1 MNVENLMNSM
11 TIEYKLEILARFFY
25 YIEQNK
31 DIAFSEINIDE
42 QDLCYFVAN
51 RYITENKA
59 DELIEA
65 LIIENDN
72 DYIRATEDYIIMRNK
87 NANNRQKTR
96 TYKFKC

>member
-1 MNVENLMNSM
+1 MDVENLMNSM

-31 DIAFSEINIDE
+31 DIPFNEINNDE
-42 QDLCYFVAN
+42 RDLCYFVAH
-51 RYITENKA
+51 RYIQENKA

-72 DYIRATEDYIIMRNK
+72 DYIRATDDYIIMRNK
-87 NANNRQKTR
+87 
-96 TYKFKC
+96 KCQQQTENEGI

>member
-87 NANNRQKTR
+87 ICQQQTENEDV
-96 TYKFKC
+96 

>member
-31 DIAFSEINIDE
+31 DIPFNEINSDE
-42 QDLCYFVAN
+42 RDLCYFVAN
-51 RYITENKA
+51 RYITDNKA
-59 DELIEA
+59 DELIKA

-87 NANNRQKTR
+87 
-96 TYKFKC
+96 KCQQQTENEDV

>member
-31 DIAFSEINIDE
+31 DIPFNEINSDE
-42 QDLCYFVAN
+42 RDLCYFVAN

-59 DELIEA
+59 DEVIEA

-72 DYIRATEDYIIMRNK
+72 DYIRATDDYIIQRNK
-87 NANNRQKTR
+87 ECEQIEKEDV
-96 TYKFKC
+96 

>member
-1 MNVENLMNSM
+1 MNVENIMNSM

-31 DIAFSEINIDE
+31 DILFNEINIDE
-42 QDLCYFVAN
+42 RDLCYFVAH
-51 RYITENKA
+51 RYIQENKA

-72 DYIRATEDYIIMRNK
+72 DYIRATDDYIIMRN
-87 NANNRQKTR
+87 R
-96 TYKFKC
+96 KCQQQTENEGV

>member
-11 TIEYKLEILARFFY
+11 TIKYKLEILARFFY

-31 DIAFSEINIDE
+31 DIPFNEINIDE
-42 QDLCYFVAN
+42 RDLCYFVAH
-51 RYITENKA
+51 RYIQENKA

-72 DYIRATEDYIIMRNK
+72 DYIRATDDYIIMRN
-87 NANNRQKTR
+87 R
-96 TYKFKC
+96 KCQQQTENEGV

>member
-11 TIEYKLEILARFFY
+11 TIEYKLEIMARFFY

-31 DIAFSEINIDE
+31 DIPFNEINIDE
-42 QDLCYFVAN
+42 RDLCYFVAH
-51 RYITENKA
+51 RYIQENKA

-72 DYIRATEDYIIMRNK
+72 DYIRATDDYINMRNK
-87 NANNRQKTR
+87 
-96 TYKFKC
+96 KCQQQTENEGV

>member
-31 DIAFSEINIDE
+31 DIPFNEINIDE
-42 QDLCYFVAN
+42 RDLCYFVAH
-51 RYITENKA
+51 RYIQENKA

-72 DYIRATEDYIIMRNK
+72 DYIRATDDYIIMRN
-87 NANNRQKTR
+87 R
-96 TYKFKC
+96 KCQQQTENEGV

>member
-31 DIAFSEINIDE
+31 DIPFNEINSDE
-42 QDLCYFVAN
+42 RDLCYFVAN

-72 DYIRATEDYIIMRNK
+72 DYIRATDDYIIRRNK
-87 NANNRQKTR
+87 ECEQTEKEGV
-96 TYKFKC
+96 

>member
-11 TIEYKLEILARFFY
+11 TIEYRLEILARFFY

-31 DIAFSEINIDE
+31 DIPFNEINSDE
-42 QDLCYFVAN
+42 RDLCYFVAH
-51 RYITENKA
+51 RYLQENKA

-72 DYIRATEDYIIMRNK
+72 DYIRATDDYIIMRNK
-87 NANNRQKTR
+87 
-96 TYKFKC
+96 KCQQQTENEGV

>member
-25 YIEQNK
+25 YIEQDK
-31 DIAFSEINIDE
+31 DIPFSEINSNE
-42 QDLCYFVAN
+42 RELCYFVAN
-51 RYITENKA
+51 RYITENKD

-72 DYIRATEDYIIMRNK
+72 DYIRATDDYIIMRNK
-87 NANNRQKTR
+87 
-96 TYKFKC
+96 KCQQQTENEGV

>member
-65 LIIENDN
+65 VIIENDN

-87 NANNRQKTR
+87 
-96 TYKFKC
+96 KCQQQTENEDV

>member
-31 DIAFSEINIDE
+31 DIPFNEINIDE
-42 QDLCYFVAN
+42 RDLCYFVAH
-51 RYITENKA
+51 RYIQENKA
-59 DELIEA
+59 YELIEA

-72 DYIRATEDYIIMRNK
+72 DYIRATDDYIIMRN
-87 NANNRQKTR
+87 R
-96 TYKFKC
+96 KCQQQTENEGV

>member
-31 DIAFSEINIDE
+31 DIPFGEINSDE
-42 QDLCYFVAN
+42 RDLCYFVAN
-51 RYITENKA
+51 RYITDNKA

-72 DYIRATEDYIIMRNK
+72 DYIRATDDYIIQRNK
-87 NANNRQKTR
+87 ECEQIEKEGV
-96 TYKFKC
+96 

>member
-1 MNVENLMNSM
+1 MNSM

-25 YIEQNK
+25 YIEQDK
-31 DIAFSEINIDE
+31 DIAFSEINSNE
-42 QDLCYFVAN
+42 RELCYFVAN

-72 DYIRATEDYIIMRNK
+72 DYIRATDDYIIMRNK
-87 NANNRQKTR
+87 
-96 TYKFKC
+96 KCQQQTENEGV

>member
-31 DIAFSEINIDE
+31 DIPFNEINSDE
-42 QDLCYFVAN
+42 RDLCYFVAH
-51 RYITENKA
+51 RYIQENNA

-72 DYIRATEDYIIMRNK
+72 DYIRATDDYIIMRNK
-87 NANNRQKTR
+87 
-96 TYKFKC
+96 KCQQQTENEGV

>member
-31 DIAFSEINIDE
+31 DIPFNEINIDE
-42 QDLCYFVAN
+42 RDLCYFVAH
-51 RYITENKA
+51 RYIQENKA

-65 LIIENDN
+65 LIIENDS
-72 DYIRATEDYIIMRNK
+72 DYIRATDDYINMRNK
-87 NANNRQKTR
+87 
-96 TYKFKC
+96 KCQQQTENEGV

>member
-1 MNVENLMNSM
+1 MNVEILMNSM
-11 TIEYKLEILARFFY
+11 TIEYKFEILARFFY
-25 YIEQNK
+25 YIEQDKN
-31 DIAFSEINIDE
+31 IPFCEINSDE
-42 QDLCYFVAN
+42 RDFCYFVAN

-87 NANNRQKTR
+87 ECQQQIEEEDV
-96 TYKFKC
+96 